1 MQTFNSSSSYGSPCR
16 SPCGSPCDFE
26 IRSCFKDSFETT
38 PPGTPRVLFGEKD
51 AGAVDLLSS
60 PSPSPLKKQK
70 LNIGSASISGPPDAP
85 SKRKKNKPIPGLPV
99 LDDDDADF
107 YQIIGYLGEGSFGKV
122 KRIQLKNDAR
132 NPDSPSFALK
142 IVPSG
147 RASPKDLSDEGNN
160 FGKKGCNWGVAMT
173 TPDGTFIGVSTI
185 AKPLSDADITAKNID
200 EIIALTS
207 EALMEANISVLN
219 DAGPSN
225 IGIIEKGTPTVIF
238 GQDGLP
244 CAGPLIL
251 EKTVKI
257 IDVGPVDEPENANP
271 MFSAMIPAE
280 NMIHENEIM
289 KYRRFKCDMMSALLR
304 NRLLAEPRNEYD
316 IVREICNSE
325 TYGYTYAA
333 GDRR

>member
-1 MQTFNSSSSYGSPCR
+1 MEEFNSPCGSPNGSPCR
-16 SPCGSPCDFE
+16 SPCGFE
-26 IRSCFKDSFETT
+26 IRSCFKDSFET
-38 PPGTPRVLFGEKD
+38 PPGTPQRVPFGEEG
-51 AGAVDLLSS
+51 AGAVDLLSF
-60 PSPSPLKKQK
+60 PSPLKKQK
-70 LNIGSASISGPPDAP
+70 LKDGSASISGPPDAP
-85 SKRKKNKPIPGLPV
+85 SKRKKKPIPGLPV
-99 LDDDDADF
+99 LDDDDAHF
-107 YQIIGYLGEGSFGKV
+107 YQIIGNLGEGSFGKV
-122 KRIQLKNDAR
+122 KKIQLNNDAR

-147 RASPKDLSDEGNN
+147 RASPEDLSAEGNN

-185 AKPLSDADITAKNID
+185 AKPLSDADITAQNID

-207 EALMEANISVLN
+207 EALMEAGIPVLN

-238 GQDGLP
+238 GEDGLP
-244 CAGPLIL
+244 CAGPPIL

-280 NMIHENEIM
+280 NMIHEEEIM

-304 NRLLAEPRNEYD
+304 NRLLTKPRNEYD